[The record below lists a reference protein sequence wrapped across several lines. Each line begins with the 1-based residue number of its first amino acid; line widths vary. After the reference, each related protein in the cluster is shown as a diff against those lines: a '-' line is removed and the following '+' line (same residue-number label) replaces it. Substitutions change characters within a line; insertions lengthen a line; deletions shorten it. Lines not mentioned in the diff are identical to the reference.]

1 MKCKFDVTGMTC
13 AACQAHVEKAVNA
26 LPGVQTATVNLLAN
40 SMVAEFD
47 DSAMSAQDICRAV
60 EKAGYH
66 AAVHGAQAAAA
77 PQGDPMAE
85 QIKQMKHRLIWSI
98 VFLVPLFYLCMGHMV
113 GAPLPGIFKG
123 VENCMVFT
131 LAQLVLV
138 LPIMYLNDH
147 YYIDGFRSLFHG
159 SPNMDSL
166 IAVGSSA
173 AFLYSLWAVFMT
185 GWALGH
191 GDMMLAEEY
200 HMNHLYLE
208 SVGMILT
215 LITVGKYLET
225 RSKGKTGDAIRALM
239 DLAPKTAL
247 VLRDGEEVE
256 IPVEEVAVGDT
267 LRVKP
272 GSAIPVDGTVLEGH
286 SAVDESALTGESIP
300 VEKQAGDK
308 VSAATINQTGS
319 FTMTA
324 TGVGEDTALARII
337 QLVEDASAS
346 KAPIAKM
353 ADRVAG
359 VFVPVVMTIAAVTAV
374 IWLIVTGQPS
384 RALVAGVSVLVIS
397 CPCALGLATP
407 VAIMVGTGRGAQNG
421 TLFKSA
427 ESLEA
432 LQSVKTVVLD
442 KTGTVTEGKPAV
454 TDLLPVEGRT
464 EEELLCAA
472 ASLEALSEHPLADA
486 IVRCAQERNIP
497 LCPVER
503 FEAVPGKGIQGD
515 VQGAHYAAG
524 NARFLRE
531 LGVQLDDTSDALAE
545 QGKTPLFFAENG
557 ALCGVIA
564 VADPAKPGSLKAI
577 QAMKELGLNVVLLTG
592 DNRRTAEAVGRQMG
606 GIQVIAEVLPQ
617 DKERHIAELQSKGQK
632 VAMVGDGI
640 NDAPALARADVGIAI
655 GAGTDVALESA
666 DVVLMRSDLM
676 DAVGAYELS
685 RATLRNIKEN
695 LFWALF
701 YNAIGIPLAAGVFY
715 PLLGWQL
722 NPIFGAAAMSLSS
735 VCVVS
740 NALRLRFFK
749 PRHRSEPVP
758 QTKQN
763 HVATTEMTES
773 EEETMTKVLSVEG
786 MMCEHCQAR
795 VEKALAAVKG
805 VKSAKVDLAAKT
817 ATVEAGLLTSD
828 KALTKAVV
836 DAGYEV
842 TNIQ

>member
-1 MKCKFDVTGMTC
+1 
-13 AACQAHVEKAVNA
+13 
-26 LPGVQTATVNLLAN
+26 
-40 SMVAEFD
+40 
-47 DSAMSAQDICRAV
+47 
-60 EKAGYH
+60 
-66 AAVHGAQAAAA
+66 
-77 PQGDPMAE
+77 
-85 QIKQMKHRLIWSI
+85 
-98 VFLVPLFYLCMGHMV
+98 
-113 GAPLPGIFKG
+113 
-123 VENCMVFT
+123 
-131 LAQLVLV
+131 
-138 LPIMYLNDH
+138 
-147 YYIDGFRSLFHG
+147 
-159 SPNMDSL
+159 
-166 IAVGSSA
+166 
-173 AFLYSLWAVFMT
+173 
-185 GWALGH
+185 
-191 GDMMLAEEY
+191 
-200 HMNHLYLE
+200 
-208 SVGMILT
+208 
-215 LITVGKYLET
+215 
-225 RSKGKTGDAIRALM
+225 M

-247 VLRDGEEVE
+247 VVRNGEEVE
-256 IPVEEVAVGDT
+256 IPVEEVVVGDII
-267 LRVKP
+267 RVKP
-272 GSAIPVDGTVLEGH
+272 GGSIPVDGKVLEGH
-286 SAVDESALTGESIP
+286 SAIDESALTGESIP
-300 VEKQAGDK
+300 IEKHPGDK

-319 FTMTA
+319 FTMEA

-353 ADRVAG
+353 ADKVAG
-359 VFVPVVMTIAAVTAV
+359 VFVPVVMTIAAITAIV
-374 IWLIVTGQPS
+374 WLIVTAQPS

-454 TDLLPVEGRT
+454 TDLLPAEGRT
-464 EEELLCAA
+464 EEELLCVA

-486 IVRCAQERNIP
+486 IVRCAQECNIP
-497 LCPVER
+497 LCPVEQ
-503 FEAVPGKGIQGD
+503 FEATPGKGIQGTI
-515 VQGAHYAAG
+515 QGSRYAAG
-524 NARFLRE
+524 NARFLSE
-531 LGVQLDDTSDALAE
+531 LGIPLSDTSDALAE
-545 QGKTPLFFAENG
+545 QGKTPLFFAEDG
-557 ALCGVIA
+557 KLAGIIA
-564 VADPAKPGSLKAI
+564 VADPVKSGSLKAI

-592 DNRRTAEAVGRQMG
+592 DNRRTAEAVGRQLG

-749 PRHRSEPVP
+749 PKHKSDII
-758 QTKQN
+758 T
-763 HVATTEMTES
+763 ATQKTATPIETQES
-773 EEETMTKVLSVEG
+773 EEETMTKILTIEG

-795 VEKALAAVKG
+795 VEKALSDVKG
-805 VKSAKVDLAAKT
+805 VKSVKVDLAAKT
-817 ATVEAGLLTSD
+817 ATVEAGLLTGE
-828 KALTKAVV
+828 KALTQAVT

-842 TNIQ
+842 TNVQ

>member
-1 MKCKFDVTGMTC
+1 MKCKFDVTGMSC

-26 LPGVQTATVNLLAN
+26 LPGIQTATVNLLAN

-47 DSAMSAQDICRAV
+47 ETALSAQDICAAV
-60 EKAGYH
+60 DKAGYH
-66 AAVHGAQAAAA
+66 AVVHGEKAVQNTQEDA
-77 PQGDPMAE
+77 MAT

-98 VFLVPLFYLCMGHMV
+98 VFLIPLFYLCMGHMV
-113 GAPLPGIFKG
+113 GAPLPSIFKG
-123 VENCMVFT
+123 VENCMVYA

-147 YYIDGFRSLFHG
+147 YYIDGFRSLFHR

-173 AFLYSLWAVFMT
+173 AFIYSIWAVFMT

-191 GDMMLAEEY
+191 GDMTLAEEY

-247 VLRDGEEVE
+247 VVRNRAEVE
-256 IPVEEVAVGDT
+256 IPVEEVIVGDII
-267 LRVKP
+267 RVKP
-272 GSAIPVDGTVLEGH
+272 GGSIPVDGKVLDGH
-286 SAVDESALTGESIP
+286 SAIDESALTGESIP
-300 VEKQAGDK
+300 IEKHPGDK

-319 FTMTA
+319 FTMEA

-353 ADRVAG
+353 ADKVAG
-359 VFVPVVMTIAAVTAV
+359 VFVPVVMTIAAITAIV
-374 IWLIVTGQPS
+374 WLIVTGQPS

-432 LQSVKTVVLD
+432 LQSAKTVVLD

-454 TDLLPVEGRT
+454 TDLLPAEDRT
-464 EEELLCAA
+464 EEELLCVA
-472 ASLEALSEHPLADA
+472 ASLEALSEHPLAAA
-486 IVRCAQERNIP
+486 IVRCAQECNIP
-497 LCPVER
+497 LCPVEQ
-503 FEAVPGKGIQGD
+503 FEATPGKGIQGTI
-515 VQGAHYAAG
+515 QGSRYAAG
-524 NARFLRE
+524 NARFLSE
-531 LGVQLDDTSDALAE
+531 LGIQLNDTSDTLAE
-545 QGKTPLFFAENG
+545 QGKTPLFFAEDG
-557 ALCGVIA
+557 KLAGVIA
-564 VADPAKPGSLKAI
+564 VADPVKSGSLKAI

-617 DKERHIAELQSKGQK
+617 DKERHIAALQASGQK

-715 PLLGWQL
+715 PMLGWQL

-749 PRHRSEPVP
+749 PKHKSDIIA
-758 QTKQN
+758 
-763 HVATTEMTES
+763 ATQETTATIETQES
-773 EEETMTKVLSVEG
+773 EDETMTKVLTIEG

-795 VEKALAAVKG
+795 VEKALSEVKG
-805 VKSAKVDLAAKT
+805 VKSVKVDLAAKT
-817 ATVEAGLLTSD
+817 ATVEAGLLTGE
-828 KALTKAVV
+828 KALTQAVI

-842 TNIQ
+842 TNVQ

>member
-1 MKCKFDVTGMTC
+1 MKCKFDVTGMSC

-26 LPGVQTATVNLLAN
+26 LPGIQTATVNLLAN

-47 DSAMSAQDICRAV
+47 ETTLSARDICAAV
-60 EKAGYH
+60 DKAGYH
-66 AAVHGAQAAAA
+66 AVVHGEKAAQSTQEDA
-77 PQGDPMAE
+77 MAT
-85 QIKQMKHRLIWSI
+85 QIKQMKHRLVWSI

-123 VENCMVFT
+123 VENCMVYT

-147 YYIDGFRSLFHG
+147 YYIDGFRSLFRR

-173 AFLYSLWAVFMT
+173 AFIYSLWAVFMT

-191 GDMMLAEEY
+191 GDMALAEEY

-247 VLRDGEEVE
+247 VVRNGEEVE
-256 IPVEEVAVGDT
+256 IPVEEVVVGDII
-267 LRVKP
+267 RVKP
-272 GSAIPVDGTVLEGH
+272 GGSIPVDGKVLEGH
-286 SAVDESALTGESIP
+286 SAIDESALTGESIP
-300 VEKQAGDK
+300 IEKHPGDK

-319 FTMTA
+319 FTMEA

-353 ADRVAG
+353 ADKVAG
-359 VFVPVVMTIAAVTAV
+359 VFVPVVMTIAAITAIV
-374 IWLIVTGQPS
+374 WLIVTAQPS

-454 TDLLPVEGRT
+454 TDLLPAEGRT
-464 EEELLCAA
+464 EEELLCVA

-486 IVRCAQERNIP
+486 IVRCAQECNIP
-497 LCPVER
+497 LCPVEQ
-503 FEAVPGKGIQGD
+503 FEATPGKGIQGTI
-515 VQGAHYAAG
+515 QGSRYAAG
-524 NARFLRE
+524 NARFLSE
-531 LGVQLDDTSDALAE
+531 LGIPLNDTSDALAE
-545 QGKTPLFFAENG
+545 QGKTPLFFAEDG
-557 ALCGVIA
+557 KLAGIIA
-564 VADPAKPGSLKAI
+564 VTDPVKSGSLKAI

-592 DNRRTAEAVGRQMG
+592 DNRRTAEAVGRQLG

-749 PRHRSEPVP
+749 PKHKSDII
-758 QTKQN
+758 T
-763 HVATTEMTES
+763 ATQKTATPIETQES
-773 EEETMTKVLSVEG
+773 EEETMTKILTIEG

-795 VEKALAAVKG
+795 VEKALSDVKG
-805 VKSAKVDLAAKT
+805 VKSVKVDLAAKT
-817 ATVEAGLLTSD
+817 ATVEAGLLTGE
-828 KALTKAVV
+828 KALTQAVT

-842 TNIQ
+842 TNVQ